1 MPIDHDGNRVGSRM
15 AVRSRMT
22 AGLRIVGSFGALL
35 LLGVSISPALPDD
48 ARSDARQNTT
58 VTCSSGF
65 LPPAGSTNSPPDL
78 VVNGECHVKPDQT
91 YYFENVNV
99 LDKGQ
104 LVFDELD
111 KTIKPTT
118 THFWVQSMLI
128 ENGGAVVAGSQRQPY
143 GNYGGVLTLHL
154 YGADRNAS
162 GPALGALCRTAQN
175 ADTGPCGIPASAWSD
190 NGKTKLA
197 LPGGVSD
204 FFYRYGP
211 LHGDGKCS
219 DGSVWSSKSPC
230 DDSQGKQ
237 VGYFGYKVLAV
248 SYGGS
253 LDLWGTKGSC
263 NSMGC
268 SNPQLHPSWTRLEG
282 SVAAGGGAGPNDP
295 LVVAGPS
302 NFRPENLHVGAGD
315 QIVVT
320 TTDYLP
326 GHSETFVVKEART
339 GEDGKGRWLTKIR
352 VDHGAQWRHSGER
365 YALTDKLAPSQGRL
379 DLDPDLVK
387 NGVETRAAVAI
398 LNRSIRIV
406 SGGDK
411 PGEEFPASTPEN
423 PCVAQD
429 GKGPCYSLG
438 GHVVFRQG
446 FKAAHVK
453 GVEFKELGQGGRMG
467 HYPVHFH
474 MARQTPEG
482 TYVQDSSIN
491 ESMTRWIVLHST
503 QGVLLA
509 GNVGY
514 KSIGHGFYLE
524 DGTETDN
531 RIYGNLGILAR
542 AAVANEQNPR
552 RIPGILAANEDKKP
566 VPKFPFLT
574 DSAYP
579 SVFWITNGWNEFIG
593 NMAAGATA
601 CGSAY
606 WFVPVWNSDRP
617 DVMTSNN
624 SPDQRHMKWSGY
636 AGLQKDGAYRGST
649 PLKAFVG
656 NFATSTM
663 MSFQTTGDA
672 PECSGVLKPGSGAA
686 QDKTADAAHGGAAT
700 NALVAVRSLAPD
712 PNDNESD
719 DHYYP
724 HAVGGN
730 RHATACIRKDD
741 GTYDCEGV
749 KFCDP
754 GHAENC
760 AVTVIDKFTSMFHWA
775 QHNVAA
781 IWLRNQWYLVV
792 NSVLSDVQ
800 NGGLTFITGGDY
812 THASVIQ
819 GYWALARKNV
829 FIGHSQPQDDTHAFA
844 LDAGP
849 FNAHS
854 KLRCDWQVAGVS
866 PSNYCLSAK
875 EGVSIPLINFDSGQR
890 LFNIYDGPAYQESN
904 AYLDIT
910 KSDCPVTGSKT
921 DPGCMYGS
929 GVVLGVTKDP
939 LNGQCYLP
947 NAAIGWKQ
955 NNGFFYP
962 PAFHSANLFFSNVDI
977 RHFVFDPLFRAPDGV
992 TGEMDFGQGG
1002 TYRTAISGPNAV
1014 QNFYCTS
1021 TENMFDGWS
1030 GIDRQTEL
1038 TDDDGT
1044 LTGLISSK
1052 PGGETVSIN
1061 EDQFFTAKL
1070 ETSECKSN
1078 LRVGPSLV
1086 CPQNPPPPQPA
1097 PSTAKTSPYDYV
1109 ATAIAPGCSEKDPP
1123 DPPKPYGRCGDTPD
1137 LGQGGDWSSECSNGA
1152 CYGVP
1157 LFRQYLTTTE
1167 LGHWQ
1172 TNGCAGNASTPACR
1186 WPFMRMGGQNMYQRE
1201 TLTVNNGLY
1210 YVDTSISK
1218 DTQNTETY
1226 TEMKTRDVNVFA
1238 PGQTYYMFF
1247 LYAKPSTA
1255 QTYQIYV
1262 GEGFDTATVKPVRGS
1277 LATAPIKFS
1286 PDTAPNAGKWF
1297 TVKGVSKGVLT
1308 IETNFAA
1315 QSELDPRQQ
1324 KNGLCGPATFCGWK
1338 ADGSCGSKLA
1348 SADPGKEPLLLAD
1361 PALAKEADAVCR
1373 TWAVKD
1379 LDCPAAGC
1387 FGFAF
1392 TLPAGFEARDQ
1403 GQAARPTPAAFPST
1417 GDFATRFL
1425 NTKIVP
1431 DNASHARDGVE
1442 TECFYPR
1449 LPGSCPA
1456 Q

>member
-1 MPIDHDGNRVGSRM
+1 MPALSAETGSR
-15 AVRSRMT
+15 AQQDT
-22 AGLRIVGSFGALL
+22 
-35 LLGVSISPALPDD
+35 P
-48 ARSDARQNTT
+48 

-65 LPPAGSTNSPPDL
+65 LPAAGSASSPPDL
-78 VVNGECHVKPDQT
+78 LVTGECHVKPDQT

-99 LDKGQ
+99 LDKGR

-111 KTIKPTT
+111 KTIKPTA
-118 THFWVQSMLI
+118 THFWVQSMVI
-128 ENGGAVVAGSQRQPY
+128 ENGGTVVAGSWREPY
-143 GNYGGVLTLHL
+143 GNYGGVLTIHL
-154 YGADRNAS
+154 YGVDRNAN

-175 ADTGPCGIPASAWSD
+175 ADTGPCGVPTSVWND

-219 DGSVWSSKSPC
+219 DGSIWSSKSPC

-253 LDLWGTKGSC
+253 LELWGSKGSC

-268 SNPQLHPSWTRLEG
+268 SNPQLTHPSWTRLDG
-282 SVAAGGGAGPNDP
+282 SLSPGAGAGPNDP
-295 LVVAGPS
+295 IVIAGPS
-302 NFRPENLHVGAGD
+302 NFNPENLYVRAGD

-339 GEDGKGRWLTKIR
+339 GGDGKGRWLTKIR
-352 VDHGAQWRHSGER
+352 VDHGAQWHHNGER
-365 YALTDKLAPSQGRL
+365 YALSDKLAPSQGRL
-379 DLDPDLVK
+379 HLDPDLVK

-406 SGGDK
+406 SGGDGA
-411 PGEEFPASTPEN
+411 GEEFPASTPEK

-446 FKAAHVK
+446 FNAVHIK
-453 GVEFKELGQGGRMG
+453 GVEFKQLGQGGRMA

-474 MARQTPEG
+474 MARQTPAG
-482 TYVQDSSIN
+482 TYVRDSSIN

-531 RIYGNLGILAR
+531 KLYGNLGILAR
-542 AAVANEQNPR
+542 AAVANAQNPR
-552 RIPGILAANEDKKP
+552 LIPGILAANEDKKA
-566 VPKFPFLT
+566 VPKFPYLT

-606 WFVPVWNSDRP
+606 WFVPAWNSDRP
-617 DVMTSNN
+617 DVMTGSNN
-624 SPDQRHMKWSGY
+624 SGGHMKWSGY
-636 AGLQKDGAYRGST
+636 AGLQKDGAYQGST

-672 PECSGVLKPGSGAA
+672 PDCSGVVKPNSAKVSA
-686 QDKTADAAHGGAAT
+686 PAPNVLT
-700 NALVAVRSLAPD
+700 AVRSLAPD
-712 PNDNESD
+712 PNDNVAE

-724 HAVGGN
+724 HALGGN
-730 RHATACIRKDD
+730 RHATACKRKDD
-741 GTYDCEGV
+741 GTYDCEGI

-781 IWLRNQWYLVV
+781 IWLRNQWYLVA

-812 THASVIQ
+812 THASVIR
-819 GYWALARKNV
+819 GYWALARKSV
-829 FIGHSQPQDDTHAFA
+829 FIGHTQPQDDAHAFA

-849 FNAHS
+849 FNARS
-854 KLRCDWQVAGVS
+854 KLRCDWQVAGLA

-875 EGVSIPLINFDSGQR
+875 DGISIPLVNFDTGQR
-890 LFNIYDGPAYQESN
+890 LFNIYDGPAYQDSN
-904 AYLDIT
+904 AYFDIT
-910 KSDCPVTGSKT
+910 KSDCPVTGAST
-921 DPGCMYGS
+921 NPGCMYGS
-929 GVVLGVTKDP
+929 GVVTGVTKDP

-955 NNGFFYP
+955 SNGFFYP
-962 PAFHSANLFFSNVDI
+962 PAFHSTNLYFSNVDI
-977 RHFVFDPLFRAPDGV
+977 RHFVFDPLFQAPDGV
-992 TGEMDFGQGG
+992 TGEKDFGQGG
-1002 TYRTAISGPNAV
+1002 TYITATSGPNAV
-1014 QNFYCTS
+1014 KNFYCTS
-1021 TENMFDGWS
+1021 TDNMFDGWS

-1070 ETSECKSN
+1070 ETSECRSN

-1086 CPQNPPPPQPA
+1086 CPQKPPPPASA

-1109 ATAIAPGCSEKDPP
+1109 ATAIAPECSQNSPP
-1123 DPPKPYGRCGDTPD
+1123 NPPQPYGRCGDSQD
-1137 LGQGGDWSSECSNGA
+1137 LGQGGEWSSECSNGA

-1157 LFRQYLTTTE
+1157 LFRQYLTTPE

-1172 TNGCAGNASTPACR
+1172 TNGCAGNANTPACR

-1218 DTQNTETY
+1218 DTQNKENY
-1226 TEMKTRDVNVFA
+1226 TKMPQTRDVNVFA

-1247 LYAKPSTA
+1247 LYAKPTTA

-1262 GEGFDTATVKPVRGS
+1262 GDGFDTATVKPVRGS

-1286 PDTAPNAGKWF
+1286 PDSSPNAGKWF
-1297 TVKGVSKGVLT
+1297 TVKGVSKGIVT
-1308 IETNFAA
+1308 IETNFAG
-1315 QSELDPRQQ
+1315 QSELDPKQQ
-1324 KNGLCGPATFCGWK
+1324 KNGLCGPASFCGWK
-1338 ADGSCGSKLA
+1338 ADGNCGSKLA
-1348 SADPGKEPLLLAD
+1348 ASDPRKEPLLVAD
-1361 PALAKEADAVCR
+1361 PALAKEADAVCK

-1379 LDCPAAGC
+1379 LDCPSAGC
-1387 FGFAF
+1387 FGFSF
-1392 TLPAGFEARDQ
+1392 TLPAGFSAQDQ
-1403 GQAARPTPAAFPST
+1403 GQAARPAPIAFPET
-1417 GDFATRFL
+1417 GEFATRFL
-1425 NTKIVP
+1425 NTKLVP